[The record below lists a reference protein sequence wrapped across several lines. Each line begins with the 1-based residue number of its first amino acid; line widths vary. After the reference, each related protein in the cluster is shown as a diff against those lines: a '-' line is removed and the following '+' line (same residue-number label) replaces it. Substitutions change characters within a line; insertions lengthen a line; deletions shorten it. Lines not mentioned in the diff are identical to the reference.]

1 MERIVQYNTL
11 GKTGLRVSDVGFGA
25 WAIGG
30 MDWGS
35 RAQDEDAVAALNVSL
50 ERGVN
55 FFDTCDAYG
64 DGHSEELIGECFRGR
79 RHDVIIAT
87 KGGTNFRIPERS
99 RNFNPDYIMMCVDE
113 SLRRL
118 QTDYI
123 DLYLLHVP
131 VLEWQQKTDIYA
143 TLKAVKQSGKARHV
157 GLAMWR
163 AADTVHALEHDTDG
177 VIEALECPFN
187 ILNKTNVEVIRMAS
201 ERGIGVFTSEPLA
214 AGILTGKY
222 SASSQFA
229 AGDHRAKFWTP
240 ERFASL
246 EPDMDVIR
254 SCVREPVENMTQLA
268 LAYILNVP
276 GISCVIP
283 GCKNARQAL
292 DNISASGLRLD
303 EDSMRILRSTNGFI
317 YQ

>member
-1 MERIVQYNTL
+1 M
-11 GKTGLRVSDVGFGA
+11 
-25 WAIGG
+25 
-30 MDWGS
+30 
-35 RAQDEDAVAALNVSL
+35 
-50 ERGVN
+50 
-55 FFDTCDAYG
+55 
-64 DGHSEELIGECFRGR
+64 
-79 RHDVIIAT
+79 IAT

-99 RNFNPDYIMMCVDE
+99 RNFDSDYIMMCVEE

-131 VLEWQQKTDIYA
+131 VLEWQRKTDIYA

-177 VIEALECPFN
+177 VIEALECPAN
-187 ILNKTNVEVIRMAS
+187 ILNKTNAAVIRMAS

-222 SASSQFA
+222 SASTRFA
-229 AGDHRAKFWTP
+229 AGDHRAAFWTP
-240 ERFASL
+240 ERFVSL
-246 EPDMDVIR
+246 ESDMAVIR
-254 SCVREPVENMTQLA
+254 SCVREPVQNMTQLA
-268 LAYILNVP
+268 LAYLLNTP
-276 GISCVIP
+276 GICSVIP

-292 DNISASGLRLD
+292 GNISASGIVLSPDVMQKLN
-303 EDSMRILRSTNGFI
+303 STAGFV
-317 YQ
+317 YD